1 MISELDTIVLT
12 KDLQKHNLSK
22 GDVGAVVMV
31 YNDGEAF
38 EVEFVTLNGETIA
51 VETINAEFVR
61 AVNNNDIMHVRE
73 LTTV

>member
-1 MISELDTIVLT
+1 MIKELDTIVLT
-12 KDLQKHNLSK
+12 KDLPEHHLSK

-31 YNDGEAF
+31 YNNGEAY

-51 VETINAEFVR
+51 VETINATFIR
-61 AVNNNDIMHVRE
+61 AVNNKDVMHVRE